1 MVASVLIW
9 AAPTQA
15 QNTAPPIAIGS
26 VSITSEPGTTPATAT
41 LVGSNS
47 FDPGS
52 QGDNNGIASFQ
63 WEVVTSEY
71 SWLSLATPKEATTTF
86 MVPSASLAARYGTSI
101 EFRLTVTD
109 GDTPSASASTTVTFN
124 INQGPVADI
133 AVSAMLPASDPKDVA
148 GYDDNGNGT
157 KDENAER
164 FNVQGVIDGP
174 GENGNADNEWD
185 IAEGAL
191 LTLDGTGSSDPEGRP
206 ITTYTWERIYSTT
219 GSGGMFD
226 NLPAEVDPD
235 GASSNA
241 LTGSRTST
249 DEDPRA
255 VPGDG
260 DPIETLGQLEQDS
273 GRPHAPYYVY
283 YSLVVGDSA
292 GTKSNPAVVKIVIHD
307 QPQAPVV
314 KVDGRTGVKA
324 NKAAAPTGNP
334 ASAVSGETVPPGSSR
349 YVVAPGSVVTVT
361 ATATDADGG
370 DLQISWDGAQAPAA
384 DDPGSNGDDRLTAT
398 FRAPADAEDGQE
410 FTVTVT
416 AADVTGMTGSKS
428 VTLVVA
434 ANNAP
439 DAVAPGTLVT
449 THLYSVITVEDGPDG
464 GDINPATQKGTGV
477 VKLRGI
483 GFDSD
488 GGSLTHVWSELSMAR
503 NDDGTMIALPT
514 FTREEADC
522 PGGFT
527 ADTDQDGTDES
538 CPVNMPSPI
547 RLPAKARITID
558 NAFSETASFAVPEV
572 NARDAANSS
581 GITYD
586 LNGDGDTDDP
596 GETAV
601 SALHI
606 PIAYTVIDSRN
617 VSTTQIVIVRIVNND
632 DRPVADAG
640 ADQQV
645 SSGSFVRLN
654 GSASSDSDPG
664 DKIKH
669 QWTYDGI
676 STDPLTEGRAPV
688 TAAEEAQGFAEG
700 KWFPYDGKVKVYAAD
715 GDDAD
720 IEEMKVFSNHR
731 LDKTQ
736 VVDGVYPFGSVV
748 GGPAGPGPDGEMGTG
763 DDIIQVEPGVLE
775 PADAND
781 PDTPQDET
789 KGDAPRGS
797 YHPTAGG
804 LLSNAGSAYPY
815 FDAPMLFGFNSVKLT
830 FSLVVTDGQATA
842 ATGDDAMS
850 AKADK
855 VTVTVADGYYS
866 GNVSGPDFCT
876 EMSLGG
882 SQTYAFD
889 SDGDGV
895 ADTCSLDTTRR
906 GAVARQNALETL
918 AELNPDTFKDA
929 LHGPAGDAMAGTCYS
944 ARTDLG
950 DDTAAALA
958 ADSCG
963 PANAA
968 KRAVSSR
975 PAPVDPAVADVF
987 FSGVVTGPD
996 YCANRALGGAPLYG
1010 LDADGDGVGDTCS
1023 LGYTRREAV
1032 ARQKALM
1039 EAFPTS
1045 HDQYAAAL
1053 AAACTALGST
1063 DFDDDPA
1070 DLAKDICNPQPASA
1084 KGDPLP
1090 TSTN

>member
-26 VSITSEPGTTPATAT
+26 VSITDPGSATEPATAT
-41 LVGSNS
+41 LDGESS
-47 FDPGS
+47 FDPGN
-52 QGDNNGIASFQ
+52 QGDNDFNGIASFQ

-71 SWLSLATPKEATTTF
+71 SWLSLATPKASTTTF
-86 MVPSASLAARYGTSI
+86 LVPSASLAARYGTSI

-109 GDTPSASASTTVTFN
+109 GGTPSASSSTTVTFN

-206 ITTYTWERIYSTT
+206 IATYAWERIFASPNPSDYADS
-219 GSGGMFD
+219 
-226 NLPAEVDPD
+226 LPGTLNSQP
-235 GASSNA
+235 GPA
-241 LTGSRTST
+241 LTHGTIST

-255 VPGDG
+255 VSGDG
-260 DPIETLGQLEQDS
+260 DPSETLGQLISGGDS
-273 GRPHAPYYVY
+273 PTGRPHAPYFVY
-283 YSLVVGDSA
+283 YRLAVTDSNGA
-292 GTKSNPAVVKIVIHD
+292 PGNPAVVKIVIHD
-307 QPQAPVV
+307 QPADPTV
-314 KVDGRTGVKA
+314 KLTPSVTNADIAKGSDCHQGDPRTPNNCLELIPPMSGRYLA
-324 NKAAAPTGNP
+324 
-334 ASAVSGETVPPGSSR
+334 
-349 YVVAPGSVVTVT
+349 APGSTITVT
-361 ATATDADGG
+361 AEASDRDMDAPRVSWEGARATGPGAPTAVFN
-370 DLQISWDGAQAPAA
+370 AP
-384 DDPGSNGDDRLTAT
+384 S
-398 FRAPADAEDGQE
+398 DAEDGQE
-410 FTVTVT
+410 FTVTAT
-416 AADVTGMTGSKS
+416 ATDATGRTGSKS
-428 VTLVVA
+428 ITIVVA
-434 ANNAP
+434 ANKAP
-439 DAVAPGTLVT
+439 EAVAPA
-449 THLYSVITVEDGPDG
+449 SKTVKDGPNG
-464 GDINPATQKGTGV
+464 GDEDRAGNGTGV

-488 GGSLTHVWSELSMAR
+488 GGSLIFAWTELGYPTH
-503 NDDGTMIALPT
+503 
-514 FTREEADC
+514 
-522 PGGFT
+522 
-527 ADTDQDGTDES
+527 DQDGNDETPEVLNTDQNQGGIPAPIMLPRK
-538 CPVNMPSPI
+538 PV
-547 RLPAKARITID
+547 LTID
-558 NAFSETASFAVPEV
+558 NAFSENASFAVPEISAQHV
-572 NARDAANSS
+572 VDSNGNLVIPISFSVIDNRGVRST
-581 GITYD
+581 GITVI
-586 LNGDGDTDDP
+586 T
-596 GETAV
+596 
-601 SALHI
+601 
-606 PIAYTVIDSRN
+606 IA
-617 VSTTQIVIVRIVNND
+617 NND

-654 GSASSDSDPG
+654 GSGSSDSDPG

-700 KWFPYDGKVKVYAAD
+700 KWFPYDGMVKVYVAD

-720 IEEMKVFSNHR
+720 EDPDIKEMAVFSNHD
-731 LDKTQ
+731 LETPT
-736 VVDGVYPFGSVV
+736 DGVYRIGSNV
-748 GGPAGPGPDGEMGTG
+748 GGPAGPGDDGKMGTA
-763 DDIIQVEPGVLE
+763 DDIIQVEPGVMLTDP
-775 PADAND
+775 PAVEDD
-781 PDTPQDET
+781 ETPQKEAN
-789 KGDAPRGS
+789 GDVPRGS

-804 LLSNAGSAYPY
+804 LLSNADSPYPY

-876 EMSLGG
+876 EESLGG

-918 AELNPDTFKDA
+918 AELNPDTFKNA
-929 LHGPAGDAMAGTCYS
+929 LHGPAGDPTSGTCYS
-944 ARTDLG
+944 ARTDLD

-987 FSGVVTGPD
+987 FSGVITGPD

-1045 HDQYAAAL
+1045 HPQYAAAL